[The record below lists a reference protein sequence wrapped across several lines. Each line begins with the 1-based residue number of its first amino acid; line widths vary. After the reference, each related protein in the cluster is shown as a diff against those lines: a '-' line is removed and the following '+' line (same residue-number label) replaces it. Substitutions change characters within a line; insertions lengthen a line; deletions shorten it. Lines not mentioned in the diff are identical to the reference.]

1 MNSII
6 VSAFG
11 AFTAL
16 LLVFAISEILAKVTK
31 GWVPSVLVIMILML
45 VGFSTGLFPKTIIDD
60 AGVSDALF
68 KVACGLLVTHL
79 GTLISRKEM
88 AVQWK
93 TVIISLGKAMSV
105 QRYSCAGFGDS
116 TDFGIYTFP
125 GASPGESEY
134 FKPVTAESETELL
147 GYIDEFEQVIDSLRD
162 GDEGDDLVNN
172 YRFSRDDIDE
182 GDYLYISDR
191 EGKPIGDG
199 AYSKYDYYNV
209 YFFDSQTTT
218 LYYFHNNI

>member
-1 MNSII
+1 
-6 VSAFG
+6 
-11 AFTAL
+11 
-16 LLVFAISEILAKVTK
+16 
-31 GWVPSVLVIMILML
+31 MILML

-60 AGVSDALF
+60 AGASDALF

-79 GTLISRKEM
+79 STLISRKEM
-88 AVQWK
+88 A
-93 TVIISLGKAMSV
+93 A
-105 QRYSCAGFGDS
+105 QRCSCAGFGDS

-134 FKPVTAESETELL
+134 FKPVTAESKTELL
-147 GYIDEFEQVIDSLRD
+147 GYIDEFEKVIDSLRD
-162 GDEGDDLVNN
+162 GDEGADLVNN

-182 GDYLYISDR
+182 SDYLYIYDR

-199 AYSKYDYYNV
+199 AYLKYDYYNV

>member
-1 MNSII
+1 
-6 VSAFG
+6 
-11 AFTAL
+11 
-16 LLVFAISEILAKVTK
+16 
-31 GWVPSVLVIMILML
+31 MILML

-79 GTLISRKEM
+79 GTLISQKEM
-88 AVQWK
+88 ATQWK
-93 TVIISLGKAMSV
+93 TVIASLGRAMSV

-162 GDEGDDLVNN
+162 GDEGADLVNN
-172 YRFSRDDIDE
+172 YRFSRDDID
-182 GDYLYISDR
+182 GSDYLYIYDR

-218 LYYFHNNI
+218 LYYFHSNI

>member
-1 MNSII
+1 
-6 VSAFG
+6 
-11 AFTAL
+11 
-16 LLVFAISEILAKVTK
+16 
-31 GWVPSVLVIMILML
+31 MILML
-45 VGFSTGLFPKTIIDD
+45 VGFSTGLFTKTIIDD

-88 AVQWK
+88 AAQWK

-125 GASPGESEY
+125 GASPGESGY
-134 FKPVTAESETELL
+134 FKPVAAESKNELL
-147 GYIDEFEQVIDSLRD
+147 GYIDNFENWVDVTR
-162 GDEGDDLVNN
+162 EGDDDNALVVN
-172 YRFSRDDIDE
+172 YHFSRDDIDE
-182 GDYLYISDR
+182 GDYLYIYDR

-209 YFFDSQTTT
+209 YFFDSRTTT

>member
-1 MNSII
+1 
-6 VSAFG
+6 
-11 AFTAL
+11 
-16 LLVFAISEILAKVTK
+16 
-31 GWVPSVLVIMILML
+31 MILML
-45 VGFSTGLFPKTIIDD
+45 VGFSTGIFPKTIIDD

-88 AVQWK
+88 TAQWK

-105 QRYSCAGFGDS
+105 QRYSVSGFGDS
-116 TDFGIYTFP
+116 TDYGIYTFP

-134 FKPVTAESETELL
+134 FKPVTAESKTELL

-162 GDEGDDLVNN
+162 GDEGADLVNN
-172 YRFSRDDIDE
+172 YRFSRADIDE
-182 GDYLYISDR
+182 SDYLYIYDR

-199 AYSKYDYYNV
+199 VYSKYDSYNV

>member
-1 MNSII
+1 M
-6 VSAFG
+6 
-11 AFTAL
+11 
-16 LLVFAISEILAKVTK
+16 TK

-88 AVQWK
+88 AAQWK

-134 FKPVTAESETELL
+134 FKPVTAESKTELL

-162 GDEGDDLVNN
+162 GDEGADLVNN
-172 YRFSRDDIDE
+172 YRFSRADIDE
-182 GDYLYISDR
+182 SDYLYISAR
-191 EGKPIGDG
+191 GGEAIGDG
-199 AYSKYDYYNV
+199 VYSKYNSYNV

-218 LYYFHNNI
+218 LHYFRNNI

>member
-1 MNSII
+1 MKK
-6 VSAFG
+6 
-11 AFTAL
+11 L
-16 LLVFAISEILAKVTK
+16 KMIS
-31 GWVPSVLVIMILML
+31 
-45 VGFSTGLFPKTIIDD
+45 
-60 AGVSDALF
+60 
-68 KVACGLLVTHL
+68 
-79 GTLISRKEM
+79 LISAAFLLAFSLSACVFKSGDS
-88 AVQWK
+88 
-93 TVIISLGKAMSV
+93 VIASLGKAMSV

-134 FKPVTAESETELL
+134 FKPVTAESENELL
-147 GYIDEFEQVIDSLRD
+147 GYIDNFENWVNVTR
-162 GDEGDDLVNN
+162 EGDDDNVLVVN
-172 YRFSRDDIDE
+172 YHFSRDDIDE
-182 GDYLYISDR
+182 SDYLYIYDR

>member
-1 MNSII
+1 M
-6 VSAFG
+6 
-11 AFTAL
+11 
-16 LLVFAISEILAKVTK
+16 TK

-88 AVQWK
+88 AAQWK
-93 TVIISLGKAMSV
+93 TVIASLGRAMSV
-105 QRYSCAGFGDS
+105 QRYSVSGFGDS

-162 GDEGDDLVNN
+162 GDEGADLVNN
-172 YRFSRDDIDE
+172 YRFSRDDID
-182 GDYLYISDR
+182 GSDYLYIYDR

>member
-6 VSAFG
+6 VSTFG

-45 VGFSTGLFPKTIIDD
+45 VGFSTGLFPKTIIDN

-88 AVQWK
+88 AAQWK
-93 TVIISLGKAMSV
+93 TVIASLGRAMSV

-134 FKPVTAESETELL
+134 FKPVTAESKTELL

-162 GDEGDDLVNN
+162 GDEGADLVNN
-172 YRFSRDDIDE
+172 YCFSRDDIDE
-182 GDYLYISDR
+182 SDYLYIYDR

>member
-1 MNSII
+1 MSPII
-6 VSAFG
+6 VSTFG

-88 AVQWK
+88 AAQWK
-93 TVIISLGKAMSV
+93 TVIASLGRAMSV

-134 FKPVTAESETELL
+134 FKPVTAESKTELL

-162 GDEGDDLVNN
+162 GDEGADLVNN

-182 GDYLYISDR
+182 SDYLYISDR
-191 EGKPIGDG
+191 DGEAIGEGV
-199 AYSKYDYYNV
+199 YSKYDSYNV

>member
-1 MNSII
+1 M
-6 VSAFG
+6 
-11 AFTAL
+11 
-16 LLVFAISEILAKVTK
+16 TK

-88 AVQWK
+88 AAQWK

-105 QRYSCAGFGDS
+105 QRYSVSGFGDS

-125 GASPGESEY
+125 GAKPEDSEY

-147 GYIDEFEQVIDSLRD
+147 GYIDEFEQVIDFLRD
-162 GDEGDDLVNN
+162 GDEGADLVNN
-172 YRFSRDDIDE
+172 YRFSRADIDE
-182 GDYLYISDR
+182 SDYLYISDR
-191 EGKPIGDG
+191 DGEAIGEGV
-199 AYSKYDYYNV
+199 YSKYDSYNV

>member
-1 MNSII
+1 M
-6 VSAFG
+6 
-11 AFTAL
+11 
-16 LLVFAISEILAKVTK
+16 TK

-88 AVQWK
+88 AAQWK
-93 TVIISLGKAMSV
+93 TVIASLGKAMSV

>member
-1 MNSII
+1 M
-6 VSAFG
+6 
-11 AFTAL
+11 
-16 LLVFAISEILAKVTK
+16 TK

-45 VGFSTGLFPKTIIDD
+45 VGFSTGIFLKTIIDD

-88 AVQWK
+88 AAQWK
-93 TVIISLGKAMSV
+93 TVIISLGRAMSV

-162 GDEGDDLVNN
+162 GDEGADLVNN

-182 GDYLYISDR
+182 SDYLYIYDR

>member
-1 MNSII
+1 MKKLKII
-6 VSAFG
+6 SLIS
-11 AFTAL
+11 TAL
-16 LLVFAISEILAKVTK
+16 LLAFSLSACVFKS
-31 GWVPSVLVIMILML
+31 GDPVI
-45 VGFSTGLFPKTIIDD
+45 
-60 AGVSDALF
+60 A
-68 KVACGLLVTHL
+68 
-79 GTLISRKEM
+79 
-88 AVQWK
+88 
-93 TVIISLGKAMSV
+93 SLGKAMSV

-125 GASPGESEY
+125 GAKPKDSEY
-134 FKPVTAESETELL
+134 FKPVTAESKTELL

-162 GDEGDDLVNN
+162 GDEGADLVNN

-182 GDYLYISDR
+182 GDYLYIYDR

-218 LYYFHNNI
+218 LYYFHSNI